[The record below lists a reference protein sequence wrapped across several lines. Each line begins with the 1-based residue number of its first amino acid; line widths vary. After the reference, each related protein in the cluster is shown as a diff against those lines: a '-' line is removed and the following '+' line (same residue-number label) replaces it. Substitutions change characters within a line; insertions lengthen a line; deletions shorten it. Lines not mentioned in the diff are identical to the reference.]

1 MSQVISIRLRN
12 AQSERLGR
20 LARRLGRSPGETGAL
35 LIEEALRMSEYALID
50 FRDSVVG
57 RQAYMQGSS
66 LAVWEVMMIVRAYN
80 GDAESAA
87 KHLQWPIQR
96 IHAAVNYAA
105 AYPGEIDTAITDNEA
120 YDAERVSRMLPG
132 TRVLTMIDGKLVEE
146 ALPRATAIRC
156 QSPSALSRAS
166 RASA

>member
-1 MSQVISIRLRN
+1 
-12 AQSERLGR
+12 
-20 LARRLGRSPGETGAL
+20 
-35 LIEEALRMSEYALID
+35 
-50 FRDSVVG
+50 
-57 RQAYMQGSS
+57 
-66 LAVWEVMMIVRAYN
+66 MIVRAYN

-105 AYPGEIDTAITDNEA
+105 AYPGEIDTAITDNAA